1 MAGAGGAGLKEPR
14 SHPLAPPLLSLT
26 AMAAPLTRAVET
38 IAAEAGAEAVAVAY
52 YDQATETSW
61 SCRGERWFHAASTIK
76 VAVLIGLFAAV
87 EEGRFRLDDRLHVRN
102 RFPSVLDGTAY
113 AIASSRDADG
123 EVHAAIGKLMPIRR
137 LAEAMIATSSNL
149 ATNLLLDLVGVEA
162 ARRAVE
168 GLGVPGVELVRGVED
183 EPAHRAGIDNRVT
196 ANGLIGI
203 FRSIEERR
211 AVTPEASDQMLEI
224 LSRQAFRS
232 GIPAGVPEGER
243 GDTRFAH
250 KTGETSTVTHD
261 AGLVYLPDRPPYAL
275 AILTQWA
282 GEGGSRRETVA
293 RLSEVVYR
301 HLTGAA

>member
-1 MAGAGGAGLKEPR
+1 
-14 SHPLAPPLLSLT
+14 
-26 AMAAPLTRAVET
+26 MAARLQETVEQ

-76 VAVLIGLFAAV
+76 VAVLVGLFAAV

-123 EVHAAIGKLMPIRR
+123 EVHAAIGKLMRVGR
-137 LAEAMIATSSNL
+137 LAENMIATSSNL

-168 GLGVPGVELVRGVED
+168 RLGVGGVELVRGVED
-183 EPAHRAGIDNRVT
+183 EAAHEAGIDNRVT
-196 ANGLIGI
+196 ANGLIGV
-203 FRSIEERR
+203 FRRIEERR
-211 AVTPEASDQMLEI
+211 AVSPEASDEMLAI
-224 LSRQAFRS
+224 LHKQAFRS
-232 GIPAGVPEGER
+232 GIPAGIPEGARSEA
-243 GDTRFAH
+243 RFAH

-261 AGLVYLPDRPPYAL
+261 AGLVYLPDRQPYAL
-275 AILTQWA
+275 AILTEWSGDA
-282 GEGGSRRETVA
+282 GGRRETVA
-293 RLSEVVYR
+293 RLSQAVYR
-301 HLTGAA
+301 HLAGDR

>member
-1 MAGAGGAGLKEPR
+1 
-14 SHPLAPPLLSLT
+14 
-26 AMAAPLTRAVET
+26 MAAPLTQAVET

-52 YDQATETSW
+52 YDQETETSW

-76 VAVLIGLFAAV
+76 VAVLVGLFAAV

-102 RFPSVLDGTAY
+102 RFPSVLDRTAY

-123 EVHAAIGKLMPIRR
+123 DVHAAIGKLMPIRR
-137 LAEAMIATSSNL
+137 LAESMIATSSNL

-168 GLGVPGVELVRGVED
+168 GLGVAGVELVRGVED
-183 EPAHRAGIDNRVT
+183 EPAHQAGIDNRVT
-196 ANGLIGI
+196 ANGLIGV
-203 FRSIEERR
+203 FRAIEERR
-211 AVTPEASDQMLEI
+211 AVSAEASDQMLEI
-224 LSRQAFRS
+224 LSKQAFRS
-232 GIPAGVPEGER
+232 GIPAGVPESER
-243 GDTRFAH
+243 GDARFAH

-275 AILTQWA
+275 AILTQW
-282 GEGGSRRETVA
+282 GSEGGNRRETVA
-293 RLSEVVYR
+293 RLSERVYR